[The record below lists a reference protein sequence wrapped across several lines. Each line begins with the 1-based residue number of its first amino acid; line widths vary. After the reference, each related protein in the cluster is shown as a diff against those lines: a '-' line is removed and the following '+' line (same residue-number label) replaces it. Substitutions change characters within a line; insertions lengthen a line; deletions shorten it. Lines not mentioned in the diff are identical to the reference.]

1 MIIERF
7 KTNPKKLLIIDGV
20 GAIISAFL
28 LGVVLVKFE
37 NIFGI
42 PKQTLYILA
51 SLPVLFAIYDLYA
64 FKQENNKIYMFIK
77 NIALLN
83 ILYCFISIGFAFYHI
98 ETIKFFGWIYIIVEI
113 FIVAIL
119 ASIELKISR
128 FKIKE

>member
-28 LGVVLVKFE
+28 LGVVLVIFE

>member
-128 FKIKE
+128 F

>member
-83 ILYCFISIGFAFYHI
+83 ILYCFILIGFAFYHI

-128 FKIKE
+128 F